1 MRLALDTN
9 RYVDFCRGDSRTV
22 DQVREAER
30 IYLPFVTLAE
40 LRAGFLCGTKARHNE
55 RVLTRFLN
63 SPRVRT
69 LYADEQTTHHYARL
83 FLQSGAGVARDHRD
97 QSDRHAGVHGSRRG
111 EPYAAYLP
119 SNAKVTNHGQRC
131 RAVVGGDRGG
141 AEGAGEANFNLE
153 KLGDDFTR
161 RTRLPGP
168 IQFP

>member
-22 DQVREAER
+22 EQVREAER

-83 FLQSGAGVARDHRD
+83 FLQMREQATPIPTNDIWIAALAIQHDLPLCARDSHFD
-97 QSDRHAGVHGSRRG
+97 HIPQLV
-111 EPYAAYLP
+111 
-119 SNAKVTNHGQRC
+119 
-131 RAVVGGDRGG
+131 
-141 AEGAGEANFNLE
+141 
-153 KLGDDFTR
+153 
-161 RTRLPGP
+161 RL
-168 IQFP
+168 